1 MELVLDFS
9 RAASADGD
17 TIREGPA
24 GRLLESLRYALA
36 HDLPNQLLAV
46 QGLARLVLEEQ
57 GERLD
62 PAGRELLERLAAAAR
77 RADELTRSLA
87 DLARLVRLAGHEEE
101 VAPALVVREA
111 AAGVNLFFPELAIE
125 YHVEDGLPT
134 LRVSRFALYQ
144 LLVQLL
150 RAAARTARP
159 GTLLHVEVGAASTPE
174 GIGFWVADDGAGL
187 GPDQVQQLRD
197 LAPGGRGM
205 TTGNELG
212 LVLVCQV
219 VAGWGGSLRVR
230 SSPDEGTRFTVRVPD
245 HRERTEGDR
254 P

>member
-1 MELVLDFS
+1 MERILDFS
-9 RAASADGD
+9 RAASADRDATG
-17 TIREGPA
+17 EGPA
-24 GRLLESLRYALA
+24 GRLLESLRHALA

-77 RADELTRSLA
+77 RADESARSLA
-87 DLARLVRLAGHEEE
+87 DLVRLVRLAGHEEE
-101 VAPALVVREA
+101 VALAPVVREA
-111 AAGVNLFFPELAIE
+111 AAGVNLFFPGSAIE
-125 YHVEDGLPT
+125 YHVEDGLPS
-134 LRVSRFALYQ
+134 LRVSRFALHQ

-174 GIGFWVADDGAGL
+174 GIEFWVADDGTGL
-187 GPDQVQQLRD
+187 SPDQVRQLSD
-197 LAPGGRGM
+197 LAPGGRGL

-212 LVLVCQV
+212 LALVCQV

-230 SSPDEGTRFTVRVPD
+230 SRPDEGTRFTVRVPD
-245 HRERTEGDR
+245 HCERTEGGR